1 MSRSIA
7 PALAL
12 AGALVIQ
19 APAALAEGCPEARTQ
34 RLAAHFPDAEAAAR
48 KCIDEAPE
56 DVGAWIELSRA
67 LGLQGDFSA
76 AIDWAERGLDR
87 YPDDVDIALWH
98 VRLLA
103 WSGRLDAARSG
114 LDMVVKRVPDVLQDR
129 ETAMLAADISYWSH
143 DWSAAHDGFNRY
155 LESWPDD
162 VDAKTKKQIV
172 LNEMEREAAR
182 IDVSV
187 EPTFATGGGPDE
199 LTLRVSALARTW
211 DALGLG
217 LAADFHTRDVQGDA
231 VSIFG
236 LAHWGGDGVAVDASI
251 GGRIT
256 GADYEAEMNAFV
268 EPTVRLA
275 SHLWASL
282 RYWRLGFADGGAHI
296 IDPAITVPIGDVE
309 LEARYWLGLEDAGRV
324 THAGLFRTRW
334 SPSEAWTFELGGGAG
349 TASDY
354 LAPRNGGEGHWVAV
368 GGVRWQPSWR
378 HRLSA
383 NYVQRHEKADGAY
396 DTRHEVTI
404 AWSMS
409 L

>member
-1 MSRSIA
+1 MNRSIA

-12 AGALVIQ
+12 AGALAAH
-19 APAALAEGCPEARTQ
+19 APAALAEGGPEARTE
-34 RLAAHFPDAEAAAR
+34 RLAAHFPEAEAAAR
-48 KCIDEAPE
+48 KCLDAAPE
-56 DVGAWIELSRA
+56 DVGVWIELSRA
-67 LGLQGDFSA
+67 LGLQGRFA
-76 AIDWAERGLDR
+76 PAITWAEKGLDR
-87 YPDDVDIALWH
+87 YPEDVDIALWH

-114 LDMVVKRVPDVLQDR
+114 LDMVVGRVPAVLQDR

-143 DWSAAHDGFNRY
+143 DWDAAKDGFARY

-162 VDAKTKKQIV
+162 VDAKTKKAIV
-172 LNEMEREAAR
+172 LNEIERADALV
-182 IDVSV
+182 DLAV

-199 LTLRVSALARTW
+199 LKLRVSALAHAW
-211 DALGLG
+211 DDVGLG
-217 LAADFHTRDVQGDA
+217 LAADLHSRDAQGEA
-231 VSIFG
+231 VSVFG
-236 LAHWGGDGVAVDASI
+236 LARWAGDGLALDASL
-251 GGRIT
+251 GGRVG
-256 GADYEAEMNAFV
+256 GADYEATFNGYV

-275 SHLWASL
+275 PFLWASL
-282 RYWRLGFADGGAHI
+282 RYWRLGFVDGGAHV
-296 IDPAITVPIGDVE
+296 IDPAITVPLGDVE

-334 SPSEAWTFELGGGAG
+334 SPSSAWTLELGGGAG
-349 TASDY
+349 SASDY
-354 LAPRNGGEGHWVAV
+354 LAPSHGGQGHWVAL

-383 NYVQRHEKADGAY
+383 NYVQRHEKENGTF

-404 AWSMS
+404 AWAMT